1 MDDVHMDDL
10 VTDLDD
16 YVDNDFTVP
25 RSSTYAIELEAKVRA
40 TLALERIASS
50 LERG

>member
-1 MDDVHMDDL
+1 MDDDDL
-10 VTDLDD
+10 MTAMDH
-16 YVDNDFTVP
+16 YAIDFEVP
-25 RSSTYAIELEAKVRA
+25 PTNTFAIELEAKVRA